1 MTPLSRS
8 DPVLRSVRS
17 RQRFVRCGRE
27 TLEATE
33 ASTAIV
39 AEVIIEAA
47 AETIA
52 AALILSARAVIG
64 RGIAERVGAALILP
78 SWTVKCRRVAEGIGA
93 AQILPT
99 GTIERPVLGQGCR
112 RRQRKGNKRKCDQL
126 HVYLPCLTGC
136 IVLRLGVDAAAKR
149 AAAAMIENAHP
160 SLRLPLNRTHLCFK
174 IAP

>member
-1 MTPLSRS
+1 MRGYGG
-8 DPVLRSVRS
+8 
-17 RQRFVRCGRE
+17 CA
-27 TLEATE
+27 LEA
-33 ASTAIV
+33 AKGSTAGV
-39 AEVIIEAA
+39 AEWVVEAT

-64 RGIAERVGAALILP
+64 RG
-78 SWTVKCRRVAEGIGA
+78 VAEGIGA

-136 IVLRLGVDAAAKR
+136 IALSLGVDAAAKR
-149 AAAAMIENAHP
+149 AGCGHD
-160 SLRLPLNRTHLCFK
+160 
-174 IAP
+174 

>member
-1 MTPLSRS
+1 MFVEAKHGWPAKLRHRE
-8 DPVLRSVRS
+8 PV
-17 RQRFVRCGRE
+17 FGGRE

-39 AEVIIEAA
+39 AEVIIEAT

-93 AQILPT
+93 AQILPI

-136 IVLRLGVDAAAKR
+136 IVLSLGVDAAAKR

-174 IAP
+174 IAL